1 MVEQL
6 LKNIKVGDKVTV
18 RMPSG
23 TIIPGGEI
31 ASIQPELGTCKVY
44 WPDTESH
51 FLVSLG
57 DLLPPF

>member
-1 MVEQL
+1 MAETI
-6 LKNIKVGDKVTV
+6 LKNIRIGDRVTV

-23 TIIPGGEI
+23 TILPGGEI

-44 WPDTESH
+44 WPETKAH
-51 FLVSLG
+51 FLVPLV